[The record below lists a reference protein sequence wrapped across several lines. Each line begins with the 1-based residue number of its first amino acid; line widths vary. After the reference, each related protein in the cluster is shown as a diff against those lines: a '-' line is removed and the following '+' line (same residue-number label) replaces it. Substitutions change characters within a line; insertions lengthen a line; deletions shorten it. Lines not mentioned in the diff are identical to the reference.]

1 MVVSIQKITLAL
13 LASLVVS
20 TTVFSSVGFAVA
32 GGIGGK
38 PANPVSDIPRT
49 KDIFIYTL
57 EAKKTQDDAVLVTNN
72 TDRVQTIS
80 IYPTDAVITNTGAFS
95 CEQKVEELDSVG
107 SWIKLAKSEVTL
119 QPGTD
124 REVPFKITMPSKV
137 DVGEY
142 NGCLAFEPKGDK
154 GEVEGNVRIRTRSA
168 VRVAVTVP
176 GDLRKQVDITEF
188 SVVSK
193 QGGGQDY
200 TLSLENTGNVSADT
214 TSIIALKSLIGTDL
228 YSNKGTYPVLADS
241 TYDVIFSNDALPFWG
256 GWYRVSASIAYDK
269 AAGSLGSTASSDM
282 VKKYAKDKYVFISP
296 APLAVAI
303 YFGILAIILAGI
315 LYVWI
320 RRREKNYALSNW
332 QLHTVKQGETIQ
344 SLAESRGE
352 SWQKL
357 AKVNGIKAPYILAE
371 GTKIRI
377 PRKK

>member
-1 MVVSIQKITLAL
+1 MQLE
-13 LASLVVS
+13 
-20 TTVFSSVGFAVA
+20 
-32 GGIGGK
+32 
-38 PANPVSDIPRT
+38 NT
-49 KDIFIYTL
+49 K
-57 EAKKTQDDAVLVTNN
+57 EDAVLVTNN

-95 CEQKVEELDSVG
+95 CEQKVEDLDGVG

-124 REVPFKITMPSKV
+124 REVPFIITMPSRV

-142 NGCLAFEPKGDK
+142 NGCLAFEPKGDE

-176 GDLRKQVDITEF
+176 GDLKKQVDITDF
-188 SVVSK
+188 SVTSK
-193 QGGGQDY
+193 QGGRQDY

-214 TSIIALKSLIGTDL
+214 TSIIALKSLAGTDL

-256 GWYRVSASIAYDK
+256 GWYRISASISYDK
-269 AAGSLGSTASSDM
+269 AAGSLGNAVSSDM

-296 APLAVAI
+296 APLATAI
-303 YFGILAIILAGI
+303 YFGMLAIILTCV
-315 LYVWI
+315 LYLWI
-320 RRREKNYALSNW
+320 RQRDKNNALKSW
-332 QLHTVKQGETIQ
+332 QQHTVKQGETIQ

-357 AKVNGIKAPYILAE
+357 AKVNSIKAPYVLVE

-377 PRKK
+377 PRKN